1 MFVDEPTNFARELKS
16 AARGMSLP
24 PEAGEGLGGTVGG
37 NVIDPTAPDGGAGE
51 KRRIEAELQRLGLD
65 DPWRLPAQADV
76 AAVFGL
82 GGAAGGRRCAGSFE
96 FRPGG
101 ALTCACAVCAV
112 WRRFVSGELFGARVY
127 EILTVDLVRALA
139 AHVWCVRAGGRAC
152 ARAGARAQARQIRRA
167 RGGAASSRG
176 RGADGCAACAHARR
190 GSSAR
195 HHTILEVG
203 AGNGRLS
210 YFLAKVRSVGPQAR
224 ALRAPALFRFP
235 SLSTAARPF

>member
-1 MFVDEPTNFARELKS
+1 MSWARQPTNFARELKS

-24 PEAGEGLGGTVGG
+24 PDAGEGLGGTVGG

-51 KRRIEAELQRLGLD
+51 RRRIEAELQRLGLD

-139 AHVWCVRAGGRAC
+139 AHVWCVRAGVRARVRARARRLDRFDGRA
-152 ARAGARAQARQIRRA
+152 AGRHRRA
-167 RGGAASSRG
+167 AGG
-176 RGADGCAACAHARR
+176 
-190 GSSAR
+190 
-195 HHTILEVG
+195 L
-203 AGNGRLS
+203 
-210 YFLAKVRSVGPQAR
+210 
-224 ALRAPALFRFP
+224 
-235 SLSTAARPF
+235 TAARRAHMPGADRVRGTTPSSRSARATGA